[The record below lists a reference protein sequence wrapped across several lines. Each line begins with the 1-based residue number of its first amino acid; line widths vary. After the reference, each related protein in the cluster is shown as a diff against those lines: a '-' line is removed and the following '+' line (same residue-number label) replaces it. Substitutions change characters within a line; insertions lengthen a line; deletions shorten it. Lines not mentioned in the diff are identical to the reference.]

1 VIKIILVYLT
11 PIKKH
16 ISMKN
21 SIMIFAFALVAML
34 TTNTFAQQLNQE
46 ELYESSK
53 KIAYQVADDMNLD
66 EDELVYLTRAIYSYE
81 MTMHKVALSETTGSS
96 KQEIEAYTSNAK
108 NQLKSYVTDM
118 FQEGKATKI
127 IAELTK
133 QLDSF

>member
-1 VIKIILVYLT
+1 
-11 PIKKH
+11 
-16 ISMKN
+16 MKN